1 MKYWIEKGAEP
12 SKLLLGMAAYG
23 HGFILADEKENG
35 FYAKTN
41 GPIEGGPYTRERGM
55 WGYNEYCEFMKGDPQ
70 WEFHRVRIFSVPIC
84 FSATSHIRQPSLVST
99 TFWLIVGNLLKNDWS
114 VAPYVVNG
122 RKWFGFDDEYSI
134 ANKSQYILDMG
145 LGGGMIWSVDTDDY
159 KGFCGKKFGVLATMN
174 QVLNGGPQ
182 TPPPGLSTNPI
193 LLPFFTFV

>member
-1 MKYWIEKGAEP
+1 M
-12 SKLLLGMAAYG
+12 
-23 HGFILADEKENG
+23 
-35 FYAKTN
+35 
-41 GPIEGGPYTRERGM
+41 
-55 WGYNEYCEFMKGDPQ
+55 
-70 WEFHRVRIFSVPIC
+70 
-84 FSATSHIRQPSLVST
+84 
-99 TFWLIVGNLLKNDWS
+99 
-114 VAPYVVNG
+114 APYVVNG

-193 LLPFFTFV
+193 LLPFLLLCSHKIRHDGFVCNAFWDEKGHIIQSKTFFIVKIKLKKKCYSDMTWACCRQVGPLRPLLRPRPLTPPLTTRRPQTLTTPTHLTAFATLWGSSRIRKTVRCTTSAL

>member
-70 WEFHRVRIFSVPIC
+70 WEFHRVRSPQFQFV
-84 FSATSHIRQPSLVST
+84 FRQQATLRSPL
-99 TFWLIVGNLLKNDWS
+99 
-114 VAPYVVNG
+114 
-122 RKWFGFDDEYSI
+122 
-134 ANKSQYILDMG
+134 
-145 LGGGMIWSVDTDDY
+145 
-159 KGFCGKKFGVLATMN
+159 
-174 QVLNGGPQ
+174 
-182 TPPPGLSTNPI
+182 
-193 LLPFFTFV
+193 

>member
-1 MKYWIEKGAEP
+1 M
-12 SKLLLGMAAYG
+12 
-23 HGFILADEKENG
+23 
-35 FYAKTN
+35 
-41 GPIEGGPYTRERGM
+41 
-55 WGYNEYCEFMKGDPQ
+55 
-70 WEFHRVRIFSVPIC
+70 
-84 FSATSHIRQPSLVST
+84 VSF
-99 TFWLIVGNLLKNDWS
+99 TFWLIVSKLLKNDWS

-193 LLPFFTFV
+193 LLPFLLSIKKGSGNDT